1 LKKYFERCVITDR
14 DRGSVSA
21 FPRESALD
29 IKNYGFSYFHQ
40 GIVSLVSDNKVIKV
54 LLAEDEA
61 FTRAIVSESLTN
73 AGVNVKSVGSVIE
86 ALAVIDTFDPHVVLT
101 DLDLGPGPDGADL
114 LSKVFKDRP
123 WTGLVAMTSHASP
136 ELAVA
141 GIGRIPESTL
151 YIVKSEISTIQNL
164 VSIVQDSI
172 SKSGKLSQNPKDT
185 SEKIV
190 ISSNQAEVLRMLADG
205 LSNASIAKE
214 RGITLRAAEALIQR
228 TFLALGVK
236 GDPDLNSR
244 VVAVRLWQ
252 LGKVI
257 VK

>member
-1 LKKYFERCVITDR
+1 MRKWGVIR
-14 DRGSVSA
+14 SR
-21 FPRESALD
+21 R
-29 IKNYGFSYFHQ
+29 
-40 GIVSLVSDNKVIKV
+40 GIVLPMSDNKTIKV
-54 LLAEDEA
+54 LLAEDEP

-73 AGVNVKSVGSVIE
+73 AGMNVKSVGSVIE
-86 ALAVIDTFDPHVVLT
+86 ALSVIQGFDPHVVLT

-123 WTGLVAMTSHASP
+123 WTGIVAMTAHASP

-141 GIGRIPESTL
+141 GTSRIPESTV

-164 VSIVQDSI
+164 VAAVEESI
-172 SKSGKLSQNPKDT
+172 SKSGKISREPGD
-185 SEKIV
+185 SGERIV
-190 ISSNQAEVLRMLADG
+190 ITSNQAEILRMLADG
-205 LSNASIAKE
+205 LSNAAIAAE